1 MRVTDTDLLI
11 VVEAEPDEEQN
22 KRDLPII
29 AEGRSR
35 NMRPFFVCVCGGGGV
50 GGRLIHVLC
59 VTHHQTLGGGETA
72 PAV

>member
-11 VVEAEPDEEQN
+11 VVEAEPAEEQN

-35 NMRPFFVCVCGGGGV
+35 NMRPFFVCVCGGGGGEAHSCVVCHTSSDV
-50 GGRLIHVLC
+50 GRW
-59 VTHHQTLGGGETA
+59 
-72 PAV
+72 